1 MNGLAQ
7 FAYVVDRRLMA
18 VHRPIQRALVSLAVA
33 VIVASALTNV
43 PRAFVDYSGVPLLER
58 IHQYAQ
64 YGTDTIA
71 DMYESRVILH
81 DVGDMYTKSETPQ
94 TPLEAETWSKAAS
107 SPYPPA
113 ALLAMAA
120 VFAVGERTGA
130 GFYGVMFGIGVL
142 FLAFSAV
149 YALRTR
155 WYIFP
160 LAWLNVVFLTRR
172 FFYVADDSY
181 LLMLLVCL
189 AALLLARA
197 RRPGAHLLMAVATI
211 MKLSP
216 LYYVKH
222 LPRMK
227 RATAVA
233 FVAILVA
240 GLVLPYFIWPNY
252 LYIFF
257 FHEQTRSGTWAGR
270 IVAAAFVAMFT
281 LVLAYV
287 ETRLDFDD
295 EDRIGWGLV
304 PFAMFLALGMNAAR
318 NLLVVLLLPDKR
330 VLRNMAGAFGLGLY
344 WLLPRRPPFGAV
356 TYFLIVFLSGALAY
370 YLSRI
375 GWEALVDDLR
385 HPQRTLRIILGRPLS
400 SAELAVLQPTADVH
414 RDTY

>member
-1 MNGLAQ
+1 MARIAE
-7 FAYVVDRRLMA
+7 FARAVDRRLVSCPRA
-18 VHRPIQRALVSLAVA
+18 VQRLLVA
-33 VIVASALTNV
+33 VTFLAIAAAAVTNV
-43 PRAFVDYSGVPLLER
+43 PRAAIDFAGIPLLER
-58 IHQYAQ
+58 IHQNEG

-81 DVGDMYTKSETPQ
+81 DVRDMYTKTATAQ

-113 ALLAMAA
+113 VLLAMAA
-120 VFAVGERTGA
+120 VYAIGERTGV
-130 GFYGVMFGIGVL
+130 GFYGAMFVAGLL
-142 FLAFSAV
+142 FLALSAV
-149 YALRTR
+149 YSLQTR

-160 LAWLNVVFLTRR
+160 LAWLNFVYLVRR

-181 LLMLLVCL
+181 LLMLLVCVV
-189 AALLLARA
+189 ALLVARA

-216 LYYVKH
+216 LYYVKY
-222 LPRMK
+222 LPAMK

-233 FVAILVA
+233 FVAILVV

-270 IVAAAFVAMFT
+270 LVALAFVALFT
-281 LVLAYV
+281 VVLAYV
-287 ETRLDFDD
+287 ETRLQFDP
-295 EDRIGWGLV
+295 EDRIGWSLV
-304 PFAMFLALGMNAAR
+304 PFAMLLALGMNAAR

-330 VLRNMAGAFGLGLY
+330 VIRNFAGAVGLGLY

-356 TYFLIVFLSGALAY
+356 TYFMIVLLCAGLVY

-375 GWEALVDDLR
+375 GWQVVADDAR
-385 HPQRTLRIILGRPLS
+385 HPLRTARMVIGRRPEAPLFIG
-400 SAELAVLQPTADVH
+400 
-414 RDTY
+414 